1 MNKCIIIV
9 FTLALF
15 FVSCRQAGRRT
26 LPYYNN
32 ASFTPQFLEKVPA
45 DFHKIRSFHLT
56 TQANTVFTEQNM
68 DGKISV
74 VNFFFTSCPG
84 ICPRMAVNMKV
95 LQDSFLT
102 DNRIQLLSHSVMPE
116 TDDVPALAKYAEAKK
131 VDGKRWLLLTGNKS
145 EIYTLGRKFY
155 FVEED
160 LGQKRDTSEFLHTEN
175 FVLVDKQ
182 RHIRGIYN
190 GLNIASVGELIKDIR
205 ELEKE

>member
-1 MNKCIIIV
+1 MRKGV
-9 FTLALF
+9 FLF
-15 FVSCRQAGRRT
+15 FCLSGFLVSCKEGPERR

-32 ASFTPQFLEKVPA
+32 ASFTPQFLEKAPD
-45 DFHKIRSFHLT
+45 DFHKVRSFALT
-56 TQANTVFTEQNM
+56 THTNQAFTEKDM

-84 ICPRMAVNMKV
+84 ICPRMAINMKA

-102 DNRIQLLSHSVMPE
+102 DDRIQLLSHSVMPE
-116 TDDVPALAKYAEAKK
+116 TDDVPTLQKYAGAKK
-131 VDGKRWLLLTGNKS
+131 VDSKRWLLLTGNRS
-145 EIYTLGRKFY
+145 EIYNLGRKFY

-160 LGQKRDTSEFLHTEN
+160 LGEKRDTATFLHTEN

-190 GLNIASVGELIKDIR
+190 GLNVASIGELIRDIR

>member
-1 MNKCIIIV
+1 MIKSIPILC
-9 FTLALF
+9 FTLFLF
-15 FVSCRQAGRRT
+15 ISCKQEPRRI
-26 LPYYNN
+26 LPYYNS
-32 ASFTPQFLEKVPA
+32 AGFTPQFLKNVPA
-45 DFHKIRSFHLT
+45 GFHQVKPFRLT
-56 TQANTVFTEQNM
+56 AQTNEIFTEKNM

-116 TDDVPALAKYAEAKK
+116 TDDVAALVKYAKAKN
-131 VDGKRWLLLTGNKS
+131 VNSKRWLLLTGDKA

-160 LGQKRDTSEFLHTEN
+160 LGEKRDTSEFLHTEN
-175 FVLVDKQ
+175 FVLVDQ
-182 RHIRGIYN
+182 NRHIRGIYN